1 MLIKCKTKS
10 GESIQVYDL
19 DYLHDLD
26 LKDFGLTDIEEINE
40 LDGNLPVYP
49 LNDII
54 LSQLTK
60 KSTDSQKLE
69 NLTIYSWDDI
79 QKNADRVHKKISY
92 LSASQR
98 MLVDKR
104 YKEIQVVLHDPKNGK
119 APEKQD
125 DGEFIKSE

>member
-1 MLIKCKTKS
+1 MLVKCKTKS
-10 GESIQVYDL
+10 NELIQIYDP
-19 DYLHDLD
+19 DYLEDLD
-26 LKDFGLTDIEEINE
+26 LKDFGLSDIEEITE
-40 LDGNLPVYP
+40 LDGNLPIYP

>member
-1 MLIKCKTKS
+1 M
-10 GESIQVYDL
+10 
-19 DYLHDLD
+19 
-26 LKDFGLTDIEEINE
+26 
-40 LDGNLPVYP
+40 DGNLPVYP

-79 QKNADRVHKKISY
+79 KKNADRVHKKISY

-104 YKEIQVVLHDPKNGK
+104 YKEIQMVLHDPKNGK

-125 DGEFIKSE
+125 DGEFVKSE

>member
-1 MLIKCKTKS
+1 MLVKCKTKS
-10 GESIQVYDL
+10 NELIQIYDP
-19 DYLHDLD
+19 DYLEDLD
-26 LKDFGLTDIEEINE
+26 LKDFGLSDIEEITE
-40 LDGNLPVYP
+40 LDGNLPIYP

-79 QKNADRVHKKISY
+79 KKNADRVHKKISY